1 MINGM
6 IDLVVEEDSPP
17 EFHLETTEVLGEVGA
32 IKPDDDVAF
41 DCSIGQWRWWWTS
54 QETVQVK
61 KYVSFHKLSNVMTR

>member
-6 IDLVVEEDSPP
+6 IDLVIEEDSPP

-41 DCSIGQWRWWWTS
+41 
-54 QETVQVK
+54 
-61 KYVSFHKLSNVMTR
+61 Y

>member
-41 DCSIGQWRWWWTS
+41 DWLIMCLC
-54 QETVQVK
+54 VK
-61 KYVSFHKLSNVMTR
+61 IKCMTFV